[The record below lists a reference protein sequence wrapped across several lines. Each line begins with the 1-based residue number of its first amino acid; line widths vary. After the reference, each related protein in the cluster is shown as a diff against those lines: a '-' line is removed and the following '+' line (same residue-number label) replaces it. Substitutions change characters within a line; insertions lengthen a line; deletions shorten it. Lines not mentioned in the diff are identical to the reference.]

1 MEKDIV
7 NFIKKIVNE
16 KFEAKPQG
24 YDPKQVDKTLDDI
37 VEVVS
42 NFINNWNSL
51 CDKYDTLKTKNTNL
65 SNLIDEQKKEI
76 TMLES
81 KLNKMEASGMSFAI
95 INDRLNAV
103 EKKQS
108 SNHATDKNNEIKK

>member
-42 NFINNWNSL
+42 NFINN
-51 CDKYDTLKTKNTNL
+51 
-65 SNLIDEQKKEI
+65 
-76 TMLES
+76 
-81 KLNKMEASGMSFAI
+81 
-95 INDRLNAV
+95 
-103 EKKQS
+103 
-108 SNHATDKNNEIKK
+108 